1 VVSLLITQLWPT
13 PTDHYSTV
21 NLWISPPPGQPQRL
35 GSAAAVLVFFL
46 FFLILMAI
54 SFFNTLYHAYLD
66 PGILTLGDSLDVE
79 KQTPPLI
86 EKIHGLPRKIH
97 AAPSLDSFH
106 EQAFYEC
113 DEQGGPLWCHRCK
126 HWKPN
131 RTHHSRMLDRCILK
145 FDHYCP
151 WVGGYTT
158 ATNFKSFLQFSV
170 SAAMFSLTTLISI
183 TIPWN
188 HGAFDG
194 HDVTGHLGVTVGFAV
209 FFLCLAGGT
218 GLSAILLASA
228 NLTTIDN
235 AVGKK
240 KTWRLAVKLSEGVV
254 SEEKFLT
261 ATSSGISTFT
271 TGKHTFAIVET
282 LPGANPYDIGPMLNW
297 KQVMGHRWWEWVLPF
312 RVQEDDGQSKMTQ
325 ITPAV
330 AAAIDEAGLGDMDD
344 EMREG
349 WGKMQVRQK
358 GFLQLLAAAGAPLK
372 TFGAWKEGRKERV

>member
-1 VVSLLITQLWPT
+1 
-13 PTDHYSTV
+13 
-21 NLWISPPPGQPQRL
+21 
-35 GSAAAVLVFFL
+35 
-46 FFLILMAI
+46 
-54 SFFNTLYHAYLD
+54 
-66 PGILTLGDSLDVE
+66 
-79 KQTPPLI
+79 
-86 EKIHGLPRKIH
+86 
-97 AAPSLDSFH
+97 
-106 EQAFYEC
+106 
-113 DEQGGPLWCHRCK
+113 
-126 HWKPN
+126 
-131 RTHHSRMLDRCILK
+131 
-145 FDHYCP
+145 
-151 WVGGYTT
+151 
-158 ATNFKSFLQFSV
+158 
-170 SAAMFSLTTLISI
+170 MFSLTTLISI

-312 RVQEDDGQSKMTQ
+312 RVQENDGQSKMTQ